1 MALFGLFGGDPL
13 ERALK
18 DIDKKMHEPN
28 WQLVVKHAKDLGV
41 ENGDMAVGA
50 ASTLTLGRC
59 INEFSTHYVRTKL
72 TLHPKWT
79 TEGNFKDMAMPLC
92 VSIAI
97 HFRTM
102 YRSEY
107 PISRRNAILRMA
119 LDTQDGGPSF
129 KSLIENMFK
138 NAPLESLADYYPSET
153 NEALDVLATM
163 HKGYS
168 LRSAHEFPHENFSSF
183 IQDIKISYL
192 NK

>member
-1 MALFGLFGGDPL
+1 
-13 ERALK
+13 
-18 DIDKKMHEPN
+18 
-28 WQLVVKHAKDLGV
+28 
-41 ENGDMAVGA
+41 
-50 ASTLTLGRC
+50 
-59 INEFSTHYVRTKL
+59 
-72 TLHPKWT
+72 
-79 TEGNFKDMAMPLC
+79 
-92 VSIAI
+92 
-97 HFRTM
+97 
-102 YRSEY
+102 
-107 PISRRNAILRMA
+107 MA

>member
-1 MALFGLFGGDPL
+1 MAPFGLFGGDPL

-28 WQLVVKHAKDLGV
+28 WELTVKHAKELGV

-59 INEFSTHYVRTKL
+59 INEFSTLYVRTKL

-79 TEGNFKDMAMPLC
+79 TEGNFKDMSMPLC

-107 PISRRNAILRMA
+107 PTDRQNTLLRMA

-138 NAPLESLADYYPSET
+138 NAPLESLAD
-153 NEALDVLATM
+153 
-163 HKGYS
+163 H
-168 LRSAHEFPHENFSSF
+168 
-183 IQDIKISYL
+183 
-192 NK
+192 

>member
-18 DIDKKMHEPN
+18 DIDKKMYEPN
-28 WQLVVKHAKDLGV
+28 WELVVKHARELGI

-72 TLHPKWT
+72 TLHPRWT
-79 TEGNFKDMAMPLC
+79 TEGNFKTMSTPLC
-92 VSIAI
+92 VSVAM
-97 HFRTM
+97 HYRTM

-107 PISRRNAILRMA
+107 PTGRRYA
-119 LDTQDGGPSF
+119 LLQMVLDAQDEGPSF
-129 KSLIENMFK
+129 KSLIEDMFK
-138 NAPLESLADYYPSET
+138 NAPLESLADHYPSET

-168 LRSAHEFPHENFSSF
+168 LRSAHEFPHEHFSPF
-183 IQDIKISYL
+183 IEDLKMKYL
-192 NK
+192 YK